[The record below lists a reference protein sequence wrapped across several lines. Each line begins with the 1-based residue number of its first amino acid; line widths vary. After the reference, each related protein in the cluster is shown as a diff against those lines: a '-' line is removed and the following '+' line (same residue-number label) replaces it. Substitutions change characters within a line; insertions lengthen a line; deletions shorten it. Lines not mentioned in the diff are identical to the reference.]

1 MTAPK
6 WTPDLSSTNGH
17 CGFAIYSQND
27 GMVCTVYADI
37 ISTEWPMSDGA
48 KRPENTKSV
57 ANAHLIAAAP
67 ELYEALESLVGQID
81 GACGDVL
88 PAGAFSLA
96 RKKAHAALA
105 NALGEI

>member
-6 WTPDLSSTNGH
+6 WTPGPWDVRPGWGLNAIEVAPVDDAPDLVGEPTEVAG
-17 CGFAIYSQND
+17 
-27 GMVCTVYADI
+27 
-37 ISTEWPMSDGA
+37 ISDCYTEH
-48 KRPENTKSV
+48 E